1 MPVAPFCVQT
11 PLIIHLAFGH
21 RPSSNSSPTLSVYT
35 TTMFQRSSAKS
46 QKGRTSQAWEAD
58 ARGGK
63 RRLSGNFERDQ
74 GKASKLRRRDKIKK
88 TRRHVLPDFDSDPGD
103 HDAETQEGYSYS
115 DDDGGIK
122 AGSGGK
128 DSEDEASENETSE
141 DQATEDQA
149 NEDEAIYQIGRQQH
163 SQRTGRQTRTH
174 TPGTSRKTMG
184 GRGAQAGGRLVRRE
198 VRLPMFL
205 VSTGT
210 YTRRPPTN

>member
-11 PLIIHLAFGH
+11 PLIIHLAFSH
-21 RPSSNSSPTLSVYT
+21 RPSSNSSSTLSVYT

-58 ARGGK
+58 AQGGT

-88 TRRHVLPDFDSDPGD
+88 TRRHVLPDFDSDPED
-103 HDAETQEGYSYS
+103 HAETQEGYSYS

-122 AGSGGK
+122 GGSGGK

-141 DQATEDQA
+141 DQATEDQT
-149 NEDEAIYQIGRQQH
+149 NEDEAIYQIGRQQ
-163 SQRTGRQTRTH
+163 
-174 TPGTSRKTMG
+174 
-184 GRGAQAGGRLVRRE
+184 
-198 VRLPMFL
+198 
-205 VSTGT
+205 
-210 YTRRPPTN
+210 